1 MGRGG
6 ASAGAGGKRVFAE
19 EDWQRRVAG
28 VDIRKARS
36 ARPLTPAHA
45 HILRPNNQKRCIR
58 ARAPLTWRRRI

>member
-36 ARPLTPAHA
+36 ARSPSRAFTHMFRFA
-45 HILRPNNQKRCIR
+45 LRPNNQNGAFAR
-58 ARAPLTWRRRI
+58 ARR